1 MKRLNQVAKMMN
13 HTKIVSYEWLPIDD
27 TINITEQKIEKF
39 ASFQS
44 GWSVHGGEPFS
55 GSTITL
61 AKELNS
67 WAIRNGFFK
76 TGAFPG
82 IHGNILVTVYYG
94 KHCLELEIEEGGLIS
109 ITHEKDG
116 EDIDNVESLDLEGAK
131 KSIEKFKEKVCISSG
146 FLTKSI
152 STGKKSDLEASH
164 SSPQAGEG
172 VYQLLVKNVLR
183 PQKEPVY
190 ASTYE
195 SIIQDLPQNHP
206 FFGSS
211 IYKYCLPSH

>member
-1 MKRLNQVAKMMN
+1 MMN
-13 HTKIVSYEWLPIDD
+13 HTKIAFYEWLPIDD
-27 TINITEQKIEKF
+27 TINFTEQKIEKF

-76 TGAFPG
+76 TDAFPG
-82 IHGNILVTVYYG
+82 IHGNILVTIYYE
-94 KHCLELEIEEGGLIS
+94 KHCLELEIEESGVIS

-116 EDIDNVESLDLEGAK
+116 EDISNLDGLDLDRAQK
-131 KSIEKFKEKVCISSG
+131 RIEEFKETVCLSLG
-146 FLTKSI
+146 FLTENI
-152 STGKKSDLEASH
+152 SMETENDLQASP

-195 SIIQDLPQNHP
+195 SIIQDLPQDSP